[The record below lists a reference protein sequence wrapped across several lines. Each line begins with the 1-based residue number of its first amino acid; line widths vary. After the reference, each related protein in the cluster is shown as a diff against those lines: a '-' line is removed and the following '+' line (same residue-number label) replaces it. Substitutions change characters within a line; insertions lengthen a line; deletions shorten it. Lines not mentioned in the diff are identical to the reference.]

1 MKQNNKIILLLAVFL
16 MLMTVFTVPALAEE
30 GEDPCIAAGT
40 CVDPDP
46 GDDETDPGDED
57 TDPDDEDFIEEEA
70 ISIYADGTTES
81 MKLDHN
87 IDSEETGAELT
98 AVNSGKITLTVDEE
112 GMVEIYG
119 ANAGVLIT
127 TEGSGS
133 TVNAST
139 STIDSEILG
148 LGIDAGKGTTV
159 SVTNTD
165 FIGGNTAVDI
175 VNDGGTVTVKNG
187 YVEGVVGVSLSSGSG
202 ETTVETTDIN
212 ANGYG
217 IFLDITEEG
226 ESGSAQAPKVK
237 VTVDGDIKD
246 DLGNNPG
253 TDDPG
258 FDPDDPVDPGEET
271 EPKDADNLSPSEG
284 GSDILPGNDD
294 IDDPDSENDGDDEE
308 FTIENSTGISIT
320 ADIRGAEVEAGVSGG
335 ISMSYG
341 NEVEADNGSVVK
353 LSVGKAVE
361 TDYGNRISASGSST
375 VEVSFGSDINAGG
388 KAIDTYTDS
397 ASLKVGA
404 NGDVISEDTDDGDFE
419 TVGIYTNSEGDGTTE
434 ITVGKGIKV
443 TSREKDYTAY
453 GIEAANIGGKVTIDV
468 NENVAVSGDDAVGI
482 YLLNDPD
489 GGSFGD
495 EEEGSDD
502 PDAVPHAVSQ
512 PETLIKIKGNAA
524 AAGTRGGTGAEI
536 WNQNG
541 KTDLQVNGDLTGSEY
556 GLNISAFGTGPDS
569 FADILVAGT
578 ISGKKAGIIV
588 NDEADNDGTADDNL
602 NLTVWKVTPS
612 ANGNI
617 AVDEDGKANTSVEE
631 NIKYIVKIAEGYEDK
646 IKAVDENG
654 DDLPVSHGFYYAK
667 QGQRIYLEALNGY
680 DLKEAYNGV
689 NPQIP
694 LSKDDEGRFYL
705 DVPKGGGVLLSP
717 VKSPEPGPRPEPE
730 PFIPGHHMD
739 FFRIGDLH
747 WLHDVKLPGTGFSA
761 SHVTALPARPQGLSY
776 GTTGLTLQ
784 IPELGVS
791 GSIVTVP
798 NVDNEYPV
806 EWLGSS
812 IGLLEQSSL
821 PGNGVSVL
829 AGHNHLN
836 TTETGPFLFLGS
848 LEDGARMMVTDARNN
863 MQTYQVY
870 GNYKIASDGF
880 AEIAD
885 EVRENALVLITCEDE
900 SVEGGYL
907 NRRVIL
913 AEPL

>member
-16 MLMTVFTVPALAEE
+16 MLMTVFTVPALSQE
-30 GEDPCIAAGT
+30 GEDPCIAAGN

-139 STIDSEILG
+139 NTIDSEILG

-159 SVTNTD
+159 SVINTD

-187 YVEGVVGVSLSSGSG
+187 DVEGVVGVSLSSGSG
-202 ETTVETTDIN
+202 ETTVETTDIH

-217 IFLDITEEG
+217 IFLDITEEGENDG

-253 TDDPG
+253 ADDPG
-258 FDPDDPVDPGEET
+258 FEPGDPEDSGEET
-271 EPKDADNLSPSEG
+271 EPKDVDNLSPSEV

-320 ADIRGAEVEAGVSGG
+320 ADIQGAEVEAGVSGG

-353 LSVGKAVE
+353 LYVGKAVE

-419 TVGIYTNSEGDGTTE
+419 TVGIYTNSEGNGTTE

-495 EEEGSDD
+495 EDD
-502 PDAVPHAVSQ
+502 PDAVPHAPAQ
-512 PETLIKIKGNAA
+512 PETIIKIKGNAA
-524 AAGTRGGTGAEI
+524 AAGTKGGTGAEI
-536 WNQNG
+536 WNQMCW
-541 KTDLQVNGDLTGSEY
+541 
-556 GLNISAFGTGPDS
+556 F
-569 FADILVAGT
+569 
-578 ISGKKAGIIV
+578 
-588 NDEADNDGTADDNL
+588 
-602 NLTVWKVTPS
+602 
-612 ANGNI
+612 
-617 AVDEDGKANTSVEE
+617 
-631 NIKYIVKIAEGYEDK
+631 
-646 IKAVDENG
+646 
-654 DDLPVSHGFYYAK
+654 
-667 QGQRIYLEALNGY
+667 
-680 DLKEAYNGV
+680 
-689 NPQIP
+689 
-694 LSKDDEGRFYL
+694 LS
-705 DVPKGGGVLLSP
+705 
-717 VKSPEPGPRPEPE
+717 
-730 PFIPGHHMD
+730 
-739 FFRIGDLH
+739 
-747 WLHDVKLPGTGFSA
+747 
-761 SHVTALPARPQGLSY
+761 
-776 GTTGLTLQ
+776 
-784 IPELGVS
+784 
-791 GSIVTVP
+791 
-798 NVDNEYPV
+798 
-806 EWLGSS
+806 
-812 IGLLEQSSL
+812 
-821 PGNGVSVL
+821 
-829 AGHNHLN
+829 
-836 TTETGPFLFLGS
+836 
-848 LEDGARMMVTDARNN
+848 
-863 MQTYQVY
+863 
-870 GNYKIASDGF
+870 
-880 AEIAD
+880 
-885 EVRENALVLITCEDE
+885 ENA
-900 SVEGGYL
+900 
-907 NRRVIL
+907 
-913 AEPL
+913 